1 MDFKAALRAI
11 GPRPWER
18 PVFDDVDRWVERMR
32 GPPHRCV
39 CIFIDNS
46 GGDIIL
52 GVLPFVEEMLRRGTT
67 VLLCANSRP
76 ILNDV
81 TYAELSYILG
91 QVIKILSKC
100 SKKFFMIGR
109 LDQPC
114 DLRGAGRRSVGG
126 QG

>member
-1 MDFKAALRAI
+1 MEAGSMDFKAALQAI
-11 GPRPWER
+11 GPRPWKR
-18 PVFDDVDRWVERMR
+18 PVFDDVERWVERMR

-91 QVIKILSKC
+91 QVINMWRKSKDN
-100 SKKFFMIGR
+100 KE
-109 LDQPC
+109 
-114 DLRGAGRRSVGG
+114 RSS
-126 QG
+126 

>member
-1 MDFKAALRAI
+1 MDFQAALDAI
-11 GPRPWER
+11 GTRPWQR
-18 PVFDDVDRWVERMR
+18 PVYDDVDRWVERMR

-52 GVLPFVEEMLRRGTT
+52 GVLPFVEEMLHRGST

-81 TYAELSYILG
+81 TYAELSFILG
-91 QVIKILSKC
+91 QVAVPRPHLPPGGVHQLGNQ
-100 SKKFFMIGR
+100 GR
-109 LDQPC
+109 PQ
-114 DLRGAGRRSVGG
+114 
-126 QG
+126 